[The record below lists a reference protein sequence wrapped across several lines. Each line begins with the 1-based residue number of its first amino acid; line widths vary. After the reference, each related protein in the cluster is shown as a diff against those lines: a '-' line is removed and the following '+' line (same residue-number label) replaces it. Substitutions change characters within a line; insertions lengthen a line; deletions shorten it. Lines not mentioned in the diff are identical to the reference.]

1 MNKIDLIIAM
11 AIGTV
16 TAWYFNGLLSQESAA
31 KILGGL
37 SQWLWLLFAT
47 FPIMAAFGLWIA
59 SLIGKKYPYIYQLA
73 KFLLAGTAAA
83 ILDLG
88 LLALFI
94 GVSGITGGAGY
105 NVFKAISFVI
115 ATAFKYVPDK
125 LWAFCDKNKENL
137 KKEFGKFFAI
147 TLAGMG
153 VNVFIADLIVNQIG
167 PQFALSAQIWANL
180 GGIAAVLAVSVF
192 NFIGYKFI
200 VFKK

>member
-1 MNKIDLIIAM
+1 MNKIDTAIAM
-11 AIGTV
+11 AIGAV
-16 TAWYFNGLLSQESAA
+16 AAWYFHGLLNEESASG
-31 KILGGL
+31 KLGIIG
-37 SQWLWLLFAT
+37 QWLWLLFAV

-59 SLIGKKYPYIYQLA
+59 SLVGKKYPYIYQLA
-73 KFLLAGTAAA
+73 KFLLAGTACA

-94 GVSGITGGAGY
+94 NASGITGGAGY
-105 NVFKAISFVI
+105 NIFKGISFAI
-115 ATAFKYVPDK
+115 ATSLKYFPDK
-125 LWAFCDKNKENL
+125 LWAFRDKNKENL

-153 VNVFIADLIVNQIG
+153 ANVLIADLIVNQIG
-167 PQFALSAQIWANL
+167 PQFSLSDRLWANL
-180 GGIAAVLAVSVF
+180 GGIAAVLAVFAF